1 MNHKGIRL
9 ARFMHE
15 CIDEIFYCWI
25 RRRGGEGFAEE
36 FIPDRASRYWLFDY
50 REERYTF
57 FTRAEYVKPKEV
69 VTVSLRSKDI
79 FPYGIFDL
87 NVKLPSW
94 PKGPTL
100 WFGFEIEDLFGGGV
114 IHFKFTPGTPGS
126 LAACAGAFPKP
137 ICVELPGF
145 PSDYSEKRHAYSLHV
160 YRSVALWLID
170 GKIRGIIIYPESN
183 AGGNVVT
190 SKPPYTIALAPV
202 KPSTNLSILLDIDGC
217 PEGEYVWSDLH
228 PWNLRVLPGD
238 PEPKFALRLCREGS
252 DETLAGSTVKGE
264 VTSHPV
270 PIYDLKGK
278 TIFFKAD
285 APGKLRTEIYTLSGI
300 WEEYDTVDVAR
311 DELLKERIDY
321 EALLARFTYEPSG
334 VPAKISVA
342 EYMAS

>member
-1 MNHKGIRL
+1 
-9 ARFMHE
+9 
-15 CIDEIFYCWI
+15 
-25 RRRGGEGFAEE
+25 
-36 FIPDRASRYWLFDY
+36 
-50 REERYTF
+50 
-57 FTRAEYVKPKEV
+57 
-69 VTVSLRSKDI
+69 
-79 FPYGIFDL
+79 
-87 NVKLPSW
+87 
-94 PKGPTL
+94 
-100 WFGFEIEDLFGGGV
+100 
-114 IHFKFTPGTPGS
+114 
-126 LAACAGAFPKP
+126 
-137 ICVELPGF
+137 
-145 PSDYSEKRHAYSLHV
+145 
-160 YRSVALWLID
+160 
-170 GKIRGIIIYPESN
+170 
-183 AGGNVVT
+183 
-190 SKPPYTIALAPV
+190 LAPV

-321 EALLARFTYEPSG
+321 EALLARFAYEPSG